1 MTTIHFVRHGDVF
14 NPQKI
19 LYGRLP
25 DYHLSALGQQQAAAA
40 GAYLQDRPLAA
51 IYSSPQ
57 LRAQE
62 TAAAI
67 ARLHPGLAVQTTP
80 LLDEVDSPHEGR
92 RLADLDSEGWLLY
105 TDLPA
110 GYETPADIVG
120 RVVRLIGELR
130 AAYPGREV
138 VAVSHGDVVLAMRF
152 WVEGIPFSDANKNRT
167 SLYPA
172 TASVTTLTFAPGAD
186 RPVMTYHQP
195 Y

>member
-1 MTTIHFVRHGDVF
+1 MG
-14 NPQKI
+14 
-19 LYGRLP
+19 
-25 DYHLSALGQQQAAAA
+25 
-40 GAYLQDRPLAA
+40 
-51 IYSSPQ
+51 
-57 LRAQE
+57 
-62 TAAAI
+62 I
-67 ARLHPGLAVQTTP
+67 A
-80 LLDEVDSPHEGR
+80 
-92 RLADLDSEGWLLY
+92 
-105 TDLPA
+105 
-110 GYETPADIVG
+110 ADIVG

-186 RPVMTYHQP
+186 RPVMTYHKP